1 VGGCIYNTRMTTLP
15 TSNTESKAISQ
26 TKKWLN
32 TVIIEHSICPFAKRE
47 FVNNTIHYEIIE
59 NTNTDKNTNIE
70 QQLEQIIINC
80 EKLDND
86 AAIETSLLIFPD
98 SLADFDDYLD
108 FVEIADALMHKQ
120 GYEGIYQLASFHPQ
134 YLFADSDENDASN
147 YTNRSPYPM
156 LHILR
161 EASLEKVLE
170 SYPNPENIP
179 ERNIELTRN
188 LGLNTMQKLLSE
200 CI

>member
-1 VGGCIYNTRMTTLP
+1 MTTKP
-15 TSNTESKAISQ
+15 TSVTKSEAITH
-26 TKKWLN
+26 TKNWLN

-47 FVNNTIHYEIIE
+47 FVNNTIHYELIQQTGE
-59 NTNTDKNTNIE
+59 GKQTE
-70 QQLEQIIINC
+70 QQLEQLIINC

-86 AAIETSLLIFPD
+86 ASIETALLIFPD
-98 SLADFDDYLD
+98 SLSDFDDYLD

-134 YLFADSDENDASN
+134 YLFADSDENDPSN

-179 ERNIELTRN
+179 ERNIELTRS
-188 LGLNTMQKLLSE
+188 LGLETMQKLLAE

>member
-1 VGGCIYNTRMTTLP
+1 VGGCIYNTLMTTLP
-15 TSNTESKAISQ
+15 IEVSQ
-26 TKKWLN
+26 TQKWLN

-47 FVNNTIHYEIIE
+47 FVNNTIHYEIIKS
-59 NTNTDKNTNIE
+59 DKIE
-70 QQLEQIIINC
+70 QQLEQLIMNC
-80 EKLDND
+80 ENLDND
-86 AAIETSLLIFPD
+86 ESIETSLLIFPD
-98 SLADFDDYLD
+98 SLSNFDDYLD

-120 GYEGIYQLASFHPQ
+120 NYEGIYQLASFHPQ

-170 SYPNPENIP
+170 TYPNPENIP

-188 LGLNTMQKLLSE
+188 LGLTAMQKLLSD
-200 CI
+200 CM

>member
-1 VGGCIYNTRMTTLP
+1 MTNL
-15 TSNTESKAISQ
+15 SKEITQ
-26 TKKWLN
+26 TQKWLN
-32 TVIIEHSICPFAKRE
+32 TVIIEYSICPFAKRE

-59 NTNTDKNTNIE
+59 NDSIE
-70 QQLEQIIINC
+70 QQLEQLILSC
-80 EKLDND
+80 EKLDD
-86 AAIETSLLIFPD
+86 DDSIETSLLVFPD
-98 SLADFDDYLD
+98 SLSSFDDYLD
-108 FVEIADALMHKQ
+108 FVEIAEALIHKQ
-120 GYEGIYQLASFHPQ
+120 HYEGIYQLASFHPQ
-134 YLFADSDENDASN
+134 YCFADTDEDDASN

-161 EASLEKVLE
+161 EASLEKVLA

-188 LGLNTMQKLLSE
+188 LGLTAMQKLLSD